1 MLKIILGAENLEKYV
16 DMSDKRYVRFA
27 STWFNNVKEQS
38 WFSDPFVQRI
48 IREIDE
54 AEVVC
59 GSAVRSLT
67 THRGYSADHLSGG
80 AKYLIM
86 LYEYMDKPHRFLV
99 TMGDN
104 CTCLLEQIV
113 KMYEAKGLDTI
124 IAADYFYHWNYDVIG
139 SVYFYNWDVTV
150 HNEKEAYELV
160 FRPWFDYNEPVREE
174 QTEEEEDAELEM
186 IGKDIERRLKLR
198 EANSQ
203 RLKEQSLD
211 KLVY

>member
-1 MLKIILGAENLEKYV
+1 MLKIILGVENAEKYIDTKEHRFV
-16 DMSDKRYVRFA
+16 RYV
-27 STWFNNVKEQS
+27 SDWFNHVKKEE
-38 WFSDPFVQRI
+38 WFDDPFVQKV
-48 IREIDE
+48 IREIDN
-54 AEVVC
+54 AEVAC

-67 THRGYSADHLSGG
+67 THHGYSADHLSGG

-104 CTCLLEQIV
+104 CTGLLEQIV

-124 IAADYFYHWNYDVIG
+124 IVADYFYRWNYDVLG

-150 HNEKEAYELV
+150 HNEKEAYELA

-198 EANSQ
+198 DA
-203 RLKEQSLD
+203 KH
-211 KLVY
+211 